1 MAVINDPNT
10 AANVTAVGEKATST
24 TGALHVTQKP
34 IPASIGAYRTSV
46 ILTMATTQAANS
58 RLFEIRNTSTNL
70 LIPTRI
76 RVGML
81 TSGTVT
87 TAYVFQ
93 LALFR
98 CTSFTAVDTVN
109 TVTPT
114 TSVKRTTGMTA
125 YPGNAAV
132 RYVTVAGAAAG
143 MTGGTLTKD
152 ANPVGQYVACTHTAA
167 PGVVTPMVTA
177 ELLDDVNG
185 THPLV
190 LAQNEGFEIENFV
203 VGSGTANVVTVL
215 IDVSWAETAAY

>member
-10 AANVTAVGEKATST
+10 AANITAVGEKSASS
-24 TGALHVTQKP
+24 TGALQIQTRP
-34 IPASIGAYRTSV
+34 IASSIGHYRTSV
-46 ILTMATTQAANS
+46 VLTMATTQAANS
-58 RLFEIRNTSTNL
+58 RLFEIRNTGTNL
-70 LIPTRI
+70 IIPTRI
-76 RVGML
+76 RVGAL
-81 TSGTVT
+81 TTGTVT
-87 TAYVFQ
+87 AAYAFQ

-98 CTSFTAVDTVN
+98 LTGFTAVDTTN

-114 TSVKRTTGMTA
+114 TSLKRTSFTA

-152 ANPVGQYVACTHTAA
+152 ANPMGQYVAWTHTAA
-167 PGVVTPMVTA
+167 PGIITPMQTA

-190 LAQNEGFEIENFV
+190 CAQNEGFEIENFV

-215 IDVSWAETAAY
+215 IDVSWTEAAAF

>member
-10 AANVTAVGEKATST
+10 AANITAVGEKATSS
-24 TGALHVTQKP
+24 TGAAHTVVKP
-34 IPASIGAYRTSV
+34 IPTSIGAYRTSV

-58 RLFEIRNTSTNL
+58 RLFEIRNTGTNL
-70 LIPTRI
+70 VIQTRI
-76 RVGML
+76 RVGAL
-81 TSGTVT
+81 TTGTVT
-87 TAYVFQ
+87 AAYVLQ

-98 CTSFTAVDTVN
+98 CTSFTAVDTTN

-114 TSVKRTTGMTA
+114 TSVKRTTMTA

-152 ANPVGQYVACTHTAA
+152 ANPIGQYVAWTHTAA
-167 PGVVTPMVTA
+167 PGVITPMQTA

-190 LAQNEGFEIENFV
+190 CAQNEGFEIENFV

-215 IDVSWAETAAY
+215 IDVSWTEVAAY